1 MLINHPSEDP
11 EEYQSTE
18 IIFDLM
24 SYSVEKQ
31 RRFLAHQM
39 LENLQSL
46 ELDSSAHIKC
56 RLMMI
61 IYGIR
66 F

>member
-46 ELDSSAHIKC
+46 ELDSSAYIKC

-61 IYGIR
+61 IHGIR